1 MAMTIQRTKLI
12 LTTSLVWELTIIAN
26 VLQTRRNLMKT
37 SISGL
42 MRIMRLHGNAMS

>member
-1 MAMTIQRTKLI
+1 MAMTIQRMKLI
-12 LTTSLVWELTIIAN
+12 LTMSLIWELMIIAK

-37 SISGL
+37 STSGL